1 MCVIIHTKRKELL
14 KKRELAEAM
23 RVNNAGFFLAAL
35 KPDGKR
41 EVLRTLDEK
50 SATEFWENQ
59 PPDMEMVMH
68 FRIPSRGD
76 KNIGNVHGWEEDG
89 ILFCHNMT
97 LTVLDGAMRRDK
109 WTNTDSEYFFKMVFM
124 PLYRAFGDKAYE
136 NGQLCEPLDR
146 VVRVICGGSNRFCF
160 VMPDN
165 NVLRYGDWTGNDPSR
180 KTPDGQPGFFASNTS
195 YRVYERSYPAYP
207 AYEAWRG
214 GKSAS
219 ADRFPVRSGGF
230 GHVVCDDVVDPCD
243 PDDPDYDEGYWGNG
257 SVGCP
262 DGQSGKIGFRQPEV
276 HSSVEC
282 GGEALRELAGDAG
295 VLKIALADLVMHNL
309 VGYWETCSEKGTD
322 DPFVDNM
329 TTLLFPRQLSEDTYQ
344 AVIEGFTDLATTKK
358 PAAKDVEDFLEL
370 YAGALE
376 TELNR
381 PDGKPAAFAPVTV
394 DRQRVKDALAELV
407 VSVRC
412 WCRAANLHLDW
423 NAPSGEE
430 FPTAYVMEQSRRG
443 RPYMDT
449 VCWDDLIYAEDVTG
463 EDAITTIE
471 LLLRHIRKAEDAEAK
486 AGRRA

>member
-23 RVNNAGFFLAAL
+23 RANSAGFFLAAL

-50 SATEFWENQ
+50 LATEFWERQ

-76 KNIGNVHGWEEDG
+76 KNLGNVHGWEEDG

-97 LTVLDGAMRRDK
+97 LTVLDDAMRRDK
-109 WTNTDSEYFFKMVFM
+109 WDNTDSEYFFKMVFI

-146 VVRVICGGSNRFCF
+146 VVRVICGSGNRFCF
-160 VMPDN
+160 TMPDN
-165 NVLRYGDWTGNDPSR
+165 VVLRYGNWAGDDPSR
-180 KTPDGQPGFFASNTS
+180 KTSDGKPGFFASNTS
-195 YRVYERSYPAYP
+195 YKVYERVYPTYSGGTV
-207 AYEAWRG
+207 YG
-214 GKSAS
+214 GKGGGSAS
-219 ADRFPVRSGGF
+219 ADRFPDYTRDGF
-230 GHVVCDDVVDPCD
+230 GRVTYD
-243 PDDPDYDEGYWGNG
+243 PDPYDAEYDEGYWGDG
-257 SVGCP
+257 DAGCP

-276 HSSVEC
+276 RSTVEC
-282 GGEALRELAGDAG
+282 GGEVLRELAGDAG

-309 VGYWETCSEKGTD
+309 VGYWETCSEKGAD
-322 DPFVDNM
+322 DPFIDSMN
-329 TTLLFPRQLSEDTYQ
+329 TWFFPAQLTEDTYQ
-344 AVIEGFTDLATTKK
+344 AAIEGFTDLATTKK
-358 PAAKDVEDFLEL
+358 PGAKDVEGFLGL

-376 TELNR
+376 KELNR
-381 PDGKPAAFAPVTV
+381 PAGTSSAFSPVTV
-394 DRQRVKDALAELV
+394 DRKRVKDALAELAAN
-407 VSVRC
+407 VSG
-412 WCRAANLHLDW
+412 WCRVANLHLDW

-463 EDAITTIE
+463 EDAIATTE
-471 LLLRHIRKAEDAEAK
+471 LLLRYVRKFEDMAAK
-486 AGRRA
+486 ARKDK